1 MGSDLSRRR
10 FLGCAL
16 AAGAGMGLG
25 ARGTIQAATAR
36 PVGVA
41 VVGIGGLTQGEI
53 LPALT
58 KTAGCRL
65 VALVSGHPD
74 KARRVAAQYGLPES
88 AIYSYETYDRMADN
102 PAIEMV
108 YIVLPNGMHAE
119 YTIRAAKAGK
129 HVLCEKPMAVSAAE
143 CRQMI
148 AACAT
153 ARRQLAIAYRLH
165 FEPYNRE
172 LIRLAR
178 DNAFGRI
185 KVIDTAAGFAMGPDR
200 GQWRLDKKLA
210 GGGSLMDMGIYA
222 LQAARYIAGEEPV
235 AVTAQQTI
243 VDRAKFRDIDE
254 TILFTLKFP
263 SGVVANCTS
272 SYATNVNR
280 FEVAAERGR
289 FGVDPAQWYRGIKG
303 FRSDGKPFEFPP
315 VNHFGAEMDDFAQC
329 IRQGQ
334 TSRVPGEEG
343 LRDLRIIEAIYGAAA
358 KGCAET
364 MDWTGG

>member
-65 VALVSGHPD
+65 AALVSGHPD

-129 HVLCEKPMAVSAAE
+129 HVLCESRWRSRPPSV
-143 CRQMI
+143 
-148 AACAT
+148 
-153 ARRQLAIAYRLH
+153 AR
-165 FEPYNRE
+165 
-172 LIRLAR
+172 
-178 DNAFGRI
+178 
-185 KVIDTAAGFAMGPDR
+185 
-200 GQWRLDKKLA
+200 
-210 GGGSLMDMGIYA
+210 
-222 LQAARYIAGEEPV
+222 
-235 AVTAQQTI
+235 
-243 VDRAKFRDIDE
+243 
-254 TILFTLKFP
+254 
-263 SGVVANCTS
+263 
-272 SYATNVNR
+272 
-280 FEVAAERGR
+280 
-289 FGVDPAQWYRGIKG
+289 
-303 FRSDGKPFEFPP
+303 
-315 VNHFGAEMDDFAQC
+315 
-329 IRQGQ
+329 
-334 TSRVPGEEG
+334 
-343 LRDLRIIEAIYGAAA
+343 
-358 KGCAET
+358 
-364 MDWTGG
+364 